1 MTHPYLVGFRTPELH
16 DELVRCTEKFVL
28 AVVNTEPNRALA
40 AHHQLDLV
48 RAELDRRVGVVAR
61 ESEPLEAA
69 VRRVLALT
77 L

>member
-28 AVVNTEPNRALA
+28 AVVNSEVNRALA

-48 RAELDRRVGVVAR
+48 RAELDRRAGVTAR
-61 ESEPLEAA
+61 ESEPVAA
-69 VRRVLALT
+69 AIRRLLALT